1 LESKRANYFSNYISI
16 LSVYFLRMMIPFLI
30 IILIGRFYSTEEFG
44 RYAVATAF
52 MGVLGL
58 FLAFGIP
65 NVVSFEIAALNR
77 ENRREIAEILKTSL
91 LILVMFS
98 IVGSL
103 FMCIILLLLNYSREL
118 IHIIIALF
126 FGYFFMGLNFVL
138 CGVFIGIKEMK
149 FILPSTIASLVS
161 VIIIVLPAI
170 YFRKPLYL
178 VALLWSTSHLIG
190 FAISFFLIKKKNF
203 WQHTRISWEI
213 FFHLIKRSIG
223 VGLDN
228 VIFKLGSNLTNILLP
243 FYLQESQ
250 IGIFNGAFKPFVLL
264 IAGNQITIQFFIPYI
279 ASRVDEEKQ
288 KKEEILHIFHKINA
302 FFTLSII
309 VMPLFFSVFLNRFFF
324 GNKLLESISYMV
336 LLTAG
341 YLIYY
346 LPPYS
351 TPLKAFR
358 MEWKVIYSSI
368 TQVIVNLLAIIILVP
383 KYGIKGA
390 VYAVIMAFASYWLV
404 NIILYISA
412 KLRPVSNISNYLFF
426 IAFSLINGLLIQNL
440 FSQKIYSLLLFL
452 AINLLGAYFVFSNS
466 EERQM
471 IFSLLKIKYPNPFLK
486 S

>member
-1 LESKRANYFSNYISI
+1 
-16 LSVYFLRMMIPFLI
+16 
-30 IILIGRFYSTEEFG
+30 
-44 RYAVATAF
+44 
-52 MGVLGL
+52 
-58 FLAFGIP
+58 
-65 NVVSFEIAALNR
+65 
-77 ENRREIAEILKTSL
+77 
-91 LILVMFS
+91 
-98 IVGSL
+98 
-103 FMCIILLLLNYSREL
+103 
-118 IHIIIALF
+118 
-126 FGYFFMGLNFVL
+126 
-138 CGVFIGIKEMK
+138 
-149 FILPSTIASLVS
+149 
-161 VIIIVLPAI
+161 
-170 YFRKPLYL
+170 
-178 VALLWSTSHLIG
+178 
-190 FAISFFLIKKKNF
+190 
-203 WQHTRISWEI
+203 
-213 FFHLIKRSIG
+213 
-223 VGLDN
+223 
-228 VIFKLGSNLTNILLP
+228 
-243 FYLQESQ
+243 
-250 IGIFNGAFKPFVLL
+250 
-264 IAGNQITIQFFIPYI
+264 
-279 ASRVDEEKQ
+279 
-288 KKEEILHIFHKINA
+288 
-302 FFTLSII
+302 
-309 VMPLFFSVFLNRFFF
+309 MPLFFSVFLNRFFF